1 MPSLIMYLA
10 IAKKYIEKHPEESE
24 EEFMK
29 GMLAPDI
36 KRNLK
41 AEKARL
47 HYGEQTSHRP
57 DLNRFYQERGL
68 DSSYDRGYFLNLLSD
83 YLFYNRFLQEY
94 SISIFHDFRKMN
106 QRIKE
111 KYRIDLPQELETR
124 VVFEDGE
131 LNSIDEE
138 SVYKFVDFAGQLDL
152 EAYKEKKGNIGENET
167 IRLRGLKEG
176 LLYKQNS
183 PNHFNSHDEEYFYGF
198 ENNYGVRVKRV
209 IGYGETDGAG
219 EGLYQVS
226 PIGIAAKPS
235 KMFDFDAYSIQEVS
249 ERLNQEEKEFL
260 LKKCEEALGRQIE
273 TNTGFN
279 LLRMTKEEI
288 LTVLGLV
295 RSLNERNCSKK
306 ITNRKLNIDLMN
318 ADDIEID

>member
-24 EEFMK
+24 EEFIK
-29 GMLAPDI
+29 GILAPDI

-47 HYGEQTSHRP
+47 HYGEQSSHRP

-68 DSSYDRGYFLNLLSD
+68 DSSYNRGYFLNLLSD

-106 QRIKE
+106 RRIKD
-111 KYRIDLPQELETR
+111 KYRIDLPQELESR
-124 VVFEDGE
+124 IKFEDGE
-131 LNSIDEE
+131 LSSIDEE
-138 SVYKFVDFAGQLDL
+138 SVYKFIDSVSQLDL
-152 EAYKEKKGNIGENET
+152 EKYKEQTSDIGEREN
-167 IRLRGLKEG
+167 IKMKGLKEG

-198 ENNYGVRVKRV
+198 ENNYGVSVKRV
-209 IGYGETDGAG
+209 IGYGETDGAS
-219 EGLYQVS
+219 EGLFQVS
-226 PIGIAAKPS
+226 PVGIATKPS
-235 KMFDFDAYSIQEVS
+235 KMFDFDAYSIPDVS
-249 ERLNQEEKEFL
+249 ERLNQEEKELL
-260 LKKCEEALGRQIE
+260 LKKCEETLGRRIE
-273 TNTGFN
+273 TNIGFN
-279 LLRMTKEEI
+279 LLKMTKEETVTI
-288 LTVLGLV
+288 LRLI
-295 RSLNERNCSKK
+295 RSLNERTCVKK
-306 ITNRKLNIDLMN
+306 ITNRKLNTDLMK

>member
-29 GMLAPDI
+29 GILAPDI

-47 HYGEQTSHRP
+47 HYGEQSSHRP
-57 DLNRFYQERGL
+57 DLDRFYQERGL
-68 DSSYDRGYFLNLLSD
+68 DSSYNRGYFLNLLSD

-106 QRIKE
+106 KRMKE

-124 VVFEDGE
+124 VKFEDGE
-131 LNSIDEE
+131 LSSIDEE
-138 SVYKFVDFAGQLDL
+138 RVYKFIDSVGQLDL
-152 EAYKEKKGNIGENET
+152 EAYKEKIGDIGERED
-167 IRLRGLKEG
+167 IKLRGLKEG

-183 PNHFNSHDEEYFYGF
+183 PNYFNSHDEEYFYGF

-209 IGYGETDGAG
+209 IGYGETDGAS

-226 PIGIAAKPS
+226 LVGIAAKPS
-235 KMFDFDAYSIQEVS
+235 KMFDFDAYSIQDVS
-249 ERLNQEEKEFL
+249 ERLNQEEKEFI
-260 LKKCEEALGRQIE
+260 LKKCEEALGKRIE
-273 TNTGFN
+273 TNIGFD
-279 LLRMTKEEI
+279 LLKMTKEETVTI
-288 LTVLGLV
+288 LRLI